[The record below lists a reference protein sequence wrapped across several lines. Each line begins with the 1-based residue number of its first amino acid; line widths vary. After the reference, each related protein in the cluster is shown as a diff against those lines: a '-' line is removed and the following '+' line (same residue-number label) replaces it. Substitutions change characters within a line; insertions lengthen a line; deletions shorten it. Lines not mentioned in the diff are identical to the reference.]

1 MSIRLRLTLW
11 YSLVLAV
18 MLIALGAGIYTTLS
32 NNLRLNVDAQ
42 LTDTAERILS
52 ASRVRQFS
60 NILQVDVPEELDIFK
75 APGVAVVVIDN
86 DHQVVRKSRNVGAF
100 NEPFDPDAL
109 DQVTPQN
116 TVTHDVT
123 VGGAQVRVFS
133 APIAVS
139 DQQVGYL
146 QVAASLDDVTESLR
160 QLGVLML
167 LGGGIGLLAAAIVGA
182 FLARQALQPM
192 DRITQTAAAI
202 ARARN
207 LDRRVPQ
214 PGSADEIGRLAET
227 FNFML
232 DRLDGLFKSQQRFVA
247 DISHE
252 LRTPLTTIRGNV
264 DLLKRMGGA
273 DPASLEAIRA
283 ETDRM
288 TRLVGDLL
296 LLAQADA
303 GLPMRRDVVEVDR
316 VANEIVKQVQVI
328 AGSVDVVLQCETSE
342 PLVINGDPDR
352 VRQLFLNLIDNAIKY
367 TPPRGQVTVRVAHED
382 GWAHVEVCDTGPGIP
397 PEHLS
402 PGPNGVPLIFERFY
416 RVEKSRSR
424 VAALNAGNG
433 RPGSGTGLG
442 LSIAHWIVQSHG
454 GRIDVQSEAGK
465 GTTFMVW
472 LPLKKADGYTD
483 AVLAALPM
491 PPLGQRSPDAARPAD
506 AARSVDAA

>member
-1 MSIRLRLTLW
+1 MSMSIRLRLTLW
-11 YSLVLAV
+11 YTLVLVVLLAV
-18 MLIALGAGIYTTLS
+18 LGAGIYTTLS
-32 NNLRLNVDAQ
+32 NNLRLNIDTQ
-42 LTDTAERILS
+42 LADTADRILS

-60 NILQVDVPEELDIFK
+60 NILGVDVPEELDIFR

-86 DHQVVRKSRNVGAF
+86 DHQVIRKSRNVGTF
-100 NEPFDPDAL
+100 NQPLDPAAL
-109 DQVTPQN
+109 ALVTPQN

-133 APIAVS
+133 VPIAVG

-146 QVAASLDDVTESLR
+146 QVAASLSDVNESLR

-167 LGGGIGLLAAAIVGA
+167 VGGGIGVLAAALVGA

-202 ARARN
+202 ARARD

-214 PGSADEIGRLAET
+214 PRNADEIGRLAET

-264 DLLKRMGGA
+264 DLLRRMGGA
-273 DPASLEAIRA
+273 DPASLEAIRE

-303 GLPMRRDVVEVDR
+303 GLPMRREAVEIDR
-316 VANEIVKQVQVI
+316 VAGEMVKQVQVI
-328 AGSVDVVLQCETSE
+328 AGAVDVVLQREIGE
-342 PLVINGDPDR
+342 PLLVNGDPDR
-352 VRQLFLNLIDNAIKY
+352 VRQLLLNLIGNAIKY
-367 TPPRGQVTVRVAHED
+367 TPPHGQVTVRLAHED
-382 GWAHVEVCDTGPGIP
+382 GWARIDVSDTGPGIP
-397 PEHLS
+397 PEHLA

-416 RVEKSRSR
+416 RVEKSRAR
-424 VAALNAGNG
+424 TAAASNG
-433 RPGSGTGLG
+433 ARSGSGTGLG
-442 LSIAHWIVQSHG
+442 LSIVHWIVQSHN

-465 GTTFMVW
+465 GTTFTVW
-472 LPLKKADGYTD
+472 LPIKKSDEYTD

-491 PPLGQRSPDAARPAD
+491 PTTAAHRSPDTA
-506 AARSVDAA
+506 

>member
-11 YSLVLAV
+11 YTLVLV
-18 MLIALGAGIYTTLS
+18 VLLGVLGAGIYATLS
-32 NNLRLNVDAQ
+32 NNLRLNIDTQ
-42 LTDTAERILS
+42 LADTADRILS

-60 NILQVDVPEELDIFK
+60 NILGVDVPEELDIFR

-86 DHQVVRKSRNVGAF
+86 DHQVVRKSRNVGTF
-100 NEPFDPDAL
+100 NEPFDPAAL
-109 DQVTPQN
+109 ALVTPQN

-133 APIAVS
+133 APIAVG

-146 QVAASLDDVTESLR
+146 QVAASLDDVNESLR

-167 LGGGIGLLAAAIVGA
+167 VGGGIGVLAAAIVGA

-202 ARARN
+202 ARARD

-214 PGSADEIGRLAET
+214 PGNADEIGRLAET

-264 DLLKRMGGA
+264 DLLRRMGGA
-273 DPASLEAIRA
+273 DPASLEAIRE

-303 GLPMRRDVVEVDR
+303 GLPMRREAVELDH
-316 VANEIVKQVQVI
+316 VAGEMVKQVQVI
-328 AGSVDVVLQCETSE
+328 AGSVDVVLQREVGE
-342 PLVINGDPDR
+342 PLTINGDPDR
-352 VRQLFLNLIDNAIKY
+352 IRQLLLNLIGNAIKY
-367 TPPRGQVTVRVAHED
+367 TPPRGQVTVRIARED
-382 GWAHVEVCDTGPGIP
+382 NWARIDVCDTGPGIP
-397 PEHLS
+397 PEHLA

-416 RVEKSRSR
+416 RVEKSRAR
-424 VAALNAGNG
+424 AAGAGNG
-433 RPGSGTGLG
+433 GRSGSGTGLG
-442 LSIAHWIVQSHG
+442 LSIVHWIVQSHN
-454 GRIDVQSEAGK
+454 GRIDVQSESGK
-465 GTTFMVW
+465 GTTFTVW
-472 LPLKKADGYTD
+472 LPIKKADEYTE

-491 PPLGQRSPDAARPAD
+491 PSATANRSPDA
-506 AARSVDAA
+506 V